1 MPQSLV
7 RNYVHITFSTKF
19 RQKLITK
26 EIEKEMFSYIGG
38 ICKNKEC
45 NPIVVGG
52 YLNHVHILCILSQ
65 KVALMNLLK
74 DVKSFSSGWIKTKD
88 PRFNNFYWQNGYG
101 AFSVRPEEI
110 DIVERYIINQEK
122 HHLKKTFKEEYLEF
136 LDKYKVDYDERY
148 VWD

>member
-7 RNYVHITFSTKF
+7 RNYVHITFSTKY
-19 RQKLITK
+19 RQKFITK
-26 EIEKEMFSYIGG
+26 DIEEELFSYIGG
-38 ICKNKEC
+38 ICKDMEC
-45 NPIVVGG
+45 YPVTIGG
-52 YLNHVHILCILSQ
+52 YLNHIHILCLLSQ

-88 PRFNNFYWQNGYG
+88 PKFHNFYWQNGSG
-101 AFSVRPEEI
+101 AFSVYPNEI
-110 DIVERYIINQEK
+110 DIVKRYILTQEK

-136 LDKYKVDYDERY
+136 LNKYNVDYDERY